1 MESTFDKE
9 LVMDSLANMLATINK
24 IEERTQNINSGN
36 DFASSPGG
44 MLKLDAVCMNLI
56 AIGEATK
63 GIDKITHGQLLA
75 QYQSVFW
82 SGIMKMRDKIAHHY
96 FEVDADV
103 VYNTIKEDVPVLK
116 STIIQIVEGLKN

>member
-9 LVMDSLANMLATINK
+9 LVMDSLANILATINK